1 MSNLMSAE
9 ELTQKQVI
17 SFIENDGGKLV
28 YQEKTYE
35 VYEFEQRD
43 FLEFTGEKIKDSMIL
58 HTFYVVLSRSEGLG
72 NVRFES
78 LALSEEEAKNAIKRF
93 EIYAKSQQNK

>member
-1 MSNLMSAE
+1 MSAE

-72 NVRFES
+72 NVRYES
-78 LALSEEEAKNAIKRF
+78 LVLSEEEAKNAIKRF

>member
-72 NVRFES
+72 NVRYES
-78 LALSEEEAKNAIKRF
+78 LVLSEEEAKNAIKRF